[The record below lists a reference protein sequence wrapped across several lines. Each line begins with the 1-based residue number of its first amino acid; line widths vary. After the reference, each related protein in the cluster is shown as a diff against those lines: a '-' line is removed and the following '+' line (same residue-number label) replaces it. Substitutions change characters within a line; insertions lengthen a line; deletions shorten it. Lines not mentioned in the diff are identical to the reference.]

1 MRKKRITIEL
11 PHDLYSQIETIST
24 LEGQSMACLLRESLK
39 AWLSQQKDE
48 DNSKIHA
55 TAYRLIEEAD
65 KL

>member
-1 MRKKRITIEL
+1 MKTIIIEL
-11 PHDLYSQIETIST
+11 PQDLYSQIETIST

>member
-1 MRKKRITIEL
+1 MKTITVEL
-11 PHDLYSQIETIST
+11 PQDLYSQIETIST

-39 AWLSQQKDE
+39 AWLSQQKDK